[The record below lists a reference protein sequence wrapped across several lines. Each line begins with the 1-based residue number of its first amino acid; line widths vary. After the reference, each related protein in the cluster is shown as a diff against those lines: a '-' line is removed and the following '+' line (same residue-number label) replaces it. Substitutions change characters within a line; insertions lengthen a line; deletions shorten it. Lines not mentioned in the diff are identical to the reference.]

1 MITKDRLEAAAPRL
15 LFAGLAL
22 AAVAGVAWL
31 VGVHKQDTMLEA
43 HHPRDAFAAVKAAA
57 GPRMQVRKIQ
67 IGKSEMSV
75 LAYDPDMSP
84 WRYVGGTRSHPG
96 HWYYAPGIF
105 EQSWLVSYW
114 TVFGHDWYR
123 VTGPSAEGIIQQREG
138 PAFDLRP
145 EDFIDVADL
154 LRRATPDPT
163 IPKDACPLR
172 LVDATRV
179 WSICEHQGDPL
190 LVFLEAFVA
199 PTPEAR
205 CDPPE
210 RHFPDADH
218 PLESLVPRCHPAQ

>member
-1 MITKDRLEAAAPRL
+1 MITKDKLEGAGTRVFL
-15 LFAGLAL
+15 AGLAL

-57 GPRMQVRKIQ
+57 GRGMQVRKIQ
-67 IGKSEMSV
+67 ISKSEMSV

-114 TVFGHDWYR
+114 TLFGHDWYR
-123 VTGPSAEGIIQQREG
+123 VTGPTAEGIIQQREG
-138 PAFDLRP
+138 RPFDLQP
-145 EDFIDVADL
+145 ENFIDVADL
-154 LRRATPDPT
+154 LHRATPDPA
-163 IPKDACPLR
+163 IPEDACPLR

-179 WSICEHQGDPL
+179 WSICEHRGDPL
-190 LVFLEAFVA
+190 LVFLEAAVA
-199 PTPEAR
+199 PTPETR

-218 PLESLVPRCHPAQ
+218 LLESLVPRCHPSQ